1 MSLTTCIRKAGTALR
16 AEDKNAILA
25 RTRELMKAGQSAQ
38 QAAEQAVDAQI
49 ATVRALL
56 SKYADPNYQ
65 PAPAAPQAAPTTTT
79 EQTHGSNEGQEGQGR
94 QGQGLL
100 NEPAGVHQDPGQP
113 AEPATKLVVDDALKT
128 AAKQE
133 ARPLAEMKADLL
145 AQIDAAIAKA
155 PSTEDID
162 ADITIGKTITS
173 NSRKEMEARRQ
184 FGDDTVD
191 VLARETADEKW
202 SVSVRRWVKNKY
214 EYTRIGE
221 VYGTPAPARAELM
234 TLMRRLQAD
243 GTLGDAGMVTFDV
256 PGDGKFKVLN
266 FKDRLQEFRRKVETS
281 LGFKNAKRPDTPHT
295 NNAGQPTGVETG
307 SGSTKT
313 AIENMIDDGDYQAAV
328 DFAAAKKVD
337 IREVLK
343 DQKSRLAQIAGLT
356 PTEAAAEPAPA
367 EPARPHGVP
376 EKFIVIRRGHR
387 HGDESIIGVFD
398 TKAEAVDGAK
408 DELGALIFDG
418 RTGQALDGKGRKQTS
433 RDALGRSIEYAFKTG
448 EYTESAR
455 LIGMDDPDVATHE
468 WQKTV
473 ADKRQEFRKSDD
485 DFTAFDND
493 QHRVAVEIAV
503 SLGKP
508 VPAGVLAD
516 YPDLATS
523 LTEAAAPA
531 PEAEQPTAQE
541 PAQAAPAKIEDL
553 GEKIGGARKDM
564 EAPSERKA
572 EPMPHVVG
580 IPADVAQRAYEHT
593 SHVPEDRGRQAQARF
608 TNELQDAWDQAMRV
622 ARGDEAAV
630 ARVREVFDDLVDGY
644 RRRVIDYLGSHSR
657 VASAMIVGPARFPA
671 ERMRKRSEAADRKAQ
686 EADEYLKRGIKRM
699 QKAARGPI
707 DNSPEAEL
715 ERVRYNLARREEL
728 QEQMKAAN
736 VALRKGDDDALSD
749 LGFSDGEIAQ
759 LKKGDFAGRK
769 GFPDYKL
776 SNNNAEIRR
785 LRGALKEA
793 EARAEAAQAGPQ
805 ESERAGVRIVEDA
818 QDDRLRLIFDGKPSE
833 AIRED
838 LKANGFKWSPRNEAW
853 QRQLTGNARAAA
865 KRILDK
871 HFPTKTDD
879 AGNVVMFS
887 RAQNFGDKVDAV
899 LAGGVPDDAAVPVS
913 EPLPVLETLGMPAL
927 PVQTTAAR
935 LNKMHFDH
943 GLTAADLKA
952 LPSLLEQPVMVFES
966 VTQPGS
972 KVLVLDLWRR
982 GMPVLAAV
990 HPNVK
995 LKRLDVNLLASAYP
1009 KDRPEQLGNW
1019 FKNGLLRYA
1028 DKEKTRAWATNGGV
1042 QFPWLVQLQR
1052 GSAKSVLGPSDV
1064 GKPAAR
1070 RTDTPATSSSAQQ
1083 LADHLSDVWANAPRV
1098 VVVDSMADSRVPQVA
1113 RDELARQD
1121 EGTPTDGK
1129 TTAFY
1134 YNDTVYLIGEQSE
1147 REALTSLFHE
1157 VLGHHG
1163 LRHVFGGAL
1172 RTILDRIA
1180 QLNPGLVRER
1190 AIAYGLGRWVDDGD
1204 GKRFQ
1209 YGRFDKEGRFLGGE
1223 QVARQTAAE
1232 ELLAR
1237 MAQTRPQLGWVKRAL
1252 AAIRTW
1258 LRKHVPGFGAMK
1270 FSDAELIRS
1279 FILPARAWV
1288 ERGASE
1294 KAPQTSDAPAFA
1306 RTDTDAFKRE
1316 RSAPSGAAAGGVEAG
1331 SHQSPIGNRGTFD
1344 PNNPD
1349 VRFSRVSDAI
1359 DTLKSA
1365 TTEKGL
1371 RDILSDHLTSDK
1383 TFNWW
1388 HNTIGTQYQK
1398 AKADPTHF
1406 GPVYEA
1412 AQDYLHDTSAF
1423 ANDAAALAPDV
1434 VPQLKGWRDAFK
1446 PLRLSDAD
1454 EQALASAIFTG
1465 TLQDQKVYTP
1475 DELRAQFNATDRQIA
1490 LYQQM
1495 RAAIDRSLDQLV
1507 ASDVARYLGQDIPK
1521 AIKDMI
1527 SDGDTGRFK
1536 GLVTDLAQKKKAEAD
1551 AALTEVRKANR
1562 KRLSDMH
1569 RAHKKRREAAK
1580 GPMARSNLEDVL
1592 ATERA
1597 EVVAETKAR
1606 EDAAKAT
1613 YDKWNEFER
1622 TIKAKY
1628 ERVDQ
1633 LKQEGY
1639 APLMRFGRYT
1649 VDVVS
1654 DEGERQFFGLYESEP
1669 DAKKAAREFRESGEF
1684 KGSTITTG
1692 LLSQEAYKQFS
1703 SMAPETIELFAEVA
1717 GVEQTPL
1724 FQEYLR
1730 RAKSNRA
1737 AIKRLIQRKGIA
1749 GFSEDAQRVLA
1760 AFLTSNARAA
1770 STNLHMGDMG
1780 RLIEAIPKEK
1790 GDVKDEA
1797 IRLKEYVQNPT
1808 EEAQRLRGLLF
1819 VQYLGG
1825 SIASALVNMTQ
1836 PLTMTL
1842 PYLSQFGGLGK
1853 AGARLA
1859 EAMKSAMHKQTG
1871 ALGAALAKAEKEGIV
1886 SPQEVHQ
1893 LHAEASR
1900 SLGSNPTWRRV
1911 LFAWGS
1917 MFSLAEQFNRRVSFI
1932 AAWNTAKA
1940 NGNPNPYQFAV
1951 DAVEQT
1957 QGVYNRGN
1965 RPNWARGPVGAT
1977 VFTFKQFSISYLEF
1991 LKRLPPK
1998 ERVIALAVL
2007 VLAAGAQGLP
2017 FADDLDDLIDTIG
2030 QHLGYDTN
2038 AKLWKTKVLTKA
2050 FGEMGADFALH
2061 GFSALPGF
2069 PLDVSWRLAVSNLIP
2084 GTGILRKNTSDK
2096 SSDVFEAIGPAGGV
2110 VRDATRGD
2118 VWPLAIRN
2126 LRKSIEMYQTG
2137 EYRDTRDRK
2146 VMDVTGLDAL
2156 VKGIGF
2162 QPAEVARES
2171 RGIQM
2176 RNQQVQLAR
2185 NVEAEIASLWA
2196 QGIADKEPDKVRE
2209 ARQRL
2214 ADWNRDNPQSRIGIT
2229 TGQLER
2235 RVREMRKPRQQ
2246 RFEKAMPKEMR
2257 GTV

>member
-94 QGQGLL
+94 RQEGLL
-100 NEPAGVHQDPGQP
+100 NAQAEATALPKPWTLSQDEFVKRVTFAKDGNSSNPWTARWGGRQLEAENETFDHPDLGKTVVIGGRFFKTKREAEIVARGAHKRAVRRAVLNGETPTPEALAAYPDLPAPTATHQDPGQP
-113 AEPATKLVVDDALKT
+113 AEAATKPVVADALKT
-128 AAKQE
+128 AAKRE
-133 ARPLAEMKADLL
+133 DRPLAEMKADLL

-162 ADITIGKTITS
+162 ADIGIGKTITS

-313 AIENMIDDGDYQAAV
+313 AIANMIDDGDYQAAV

-343 DQKSRLAQIAGLT
+343 DQKARLAKIAGLT

-367 EPARPHGVP
+367 
-376 EKFIVIRRGHR
+376 
-387 HGDESIIGVFD
+387 
-398 TKAEAVDGAK
+398 
-408 DELGALIFDG
+408 
-418 RTGQALDGKGRKQTS
+418 
-433 RDALGRSIEYAFKTG
+433 
-448 EYTESAR
+448 
-455 LIGMDDPDVATHE
+455 
-468 WQKTV
+468 
-473 ADKRQEFRKSDD
+473 
-485 DFTAFDND
+485 
-493 QHRVAVEIAV
+493 
-503 SLGKP
+503 
-508 VPAGVLAD
+508 
-516 YPDLATS
+516 
-523 LTEAAAPA
+523 APA
-531 PEAEQPTAQE
+531 PEAEQPTPAQE
-541 PAQAAPAKIEDL
+541 PEPTPEPAASVEPPKEGIQDL

-793 EARAEAAQAGPQ
+793 EARAEAAQDGPQ

-887 RAQNFGDKVDAV
+887 RAPSYGDKVDAV
-899 LAGGVPDDAAVPVS
+899 LAGGVPEDAAVSVT
-913 EPLPVLETLGMPAL
+913 EPLQVLEALGMPAL
-927 PVQTTAAR
+927 PVQTTAGR

-966 VTQPGS
+966 ATQPGS

-1098 VVVDSMADSRVPQVA
+1098 VVVDSMADPSVPQKA
-1113 RDELARQD
+1113 RDELASQD

-1134 YNDTVYLIGEQSE
+1134 YNDKVYLIGEQSE

-1163 LRHVFGGAL
+1163 LRHVFGGEL

-1237 MAQTRPQLGWVKRAL
+1237 MAQTRPQLGWVRRAL

-1306 RTDTDAFKRE
+1306 RTDTDASQIK
-1316 RSAPSGAAAGGVEAG
+1316 SAT
-1331 SHQSPIGNRGTFD
+1331 GNRGTFD

-1365 TTEKGL
+1365 ATEKGL

-1454 EQALASAIFTG
+1454 EKALASAIFTG

-1654 DEGERQFFGLYESEP
+1654 EGERQFFGLYESEP

-1859 EAMKSAMHKQTG
+1859 DAMKSAMHKQTG

-1977 VFTFKQFSISYLEF
+1977 VLTFKQFSISYLEF

-1998 ERVIALAVL
+1998 ERAIALAVL

-2038 AKLWKTKVLTKA
+2038 MKLWKTKVLTEA
-2050 FGEMGADFALH
+2050 LGEMGADFALH

-2069 PLDVSWRLAVSNLIP
+2069 PLDVSGRLAISNLIP

-2110 VRDATRGD
+2110 VRDAIRGD
-2118 VWPLAIRN
+2118 VVPLAIRN

-2137 EYRDTRDRK
+2137 EYRDSRDRK

-2235 RVREMRKPRQQ
+2235 RVRDMRKTRQQ